1 MPPDDAQA
9 ATEASARTVAREV
22 ADAAVTR
29 VAREESGRVIALLAH
44 RFGDVDLADEAVHEA
59 LITALEVWP
68 AQGVPEKPAAWLF
81 SVARNG
87 AIDRMRRAASARRR
101 ILAAAPELHARG
113 FVTPDPALAFDED
126 TGAGEEQDMIVDPGS
141 VHDEHLRLVLLCCHP
156 ALDRDTQ
163 VALTLR
169 LVGGLS
175 TPEIAAAFLIPETTL
190 AQRIVRAKRKIRDA
204 RIPLSLPADI
214 DERIEA
220 VLTVLYLIFNEA
232 YLSRGTADAVVRVDL
247 AAEAIRVT
255 RVVQS
260 LLPDAAEVQG
270 LLALEL
276 FQHSRTWARTDA
288 HGDLVLLEEQ
298 DRSSWDRAQIES
310 ANEIVAAALTRMD
323 PGPFQV
329 QALIAAHHANART
342 AAETDWPGIAR
353 LYGQLEAMTGSP
365 IVSLNRA
372 VAVAMADGP
381 RAGLD
386 LIDGLDRR
394 DVSGGSPRLAD
405 YHLLHAARGELLL
418 RADEPAAAVLAF
430 ERACAL
436 ARNPAEKRHLER
448 RLREARTR

>member
-1 MPPDDAQA
+1 
-9 ATEASARTVAREV
+9 
-22 ADAAVTR
+22 
-29 VAREESGRVIALLAH
+29 
-44 RFGDVDLADEAVHEA
+44 
-59 LITALEVWP
+59 
-68 AQGVPEKPAAWLF
+68 
-81 SVARNG
+81 
-87 AIDRMRRAASARRR
+87 
-101 ILAAAPELHARG
+101 LHARG
-113 FVTPDPALAFDED
+113 FVTVDPALAFDED
-126 TGAGEEQDMIVDPGS
+126 AGAGEEQDMIVDPGS

-276 FQHSRTWARTDA
+276 FQNSRTGARTDV

-298 DRSSWDRAQIES
+298 DRSSWDRAQIED
-310 ANEIVAAALTRMD
+310 ANEIVAAALARMD

-342 AAETDWPGIAR
+342 AAETDWSGIAR

-386 LIDGLDRR
+386 LIDGLESR
-394 DVSGGSPRLAD
+394 DGSGGSPRLED

-418 RADEPAAAVLAF
+418 RADEPAAAALAF

-436 ARNPAEKRHLER
+436 ARNPAEQRHLER
-448 RLREARTR
+448 RLREARKR

>member
-9 ATEASARTVAREV
+9 PADASARTVARGV
-22 ADAAVTR
+22 VDAAVTR

-59 LITALEVWP
+59 LITALGVWP
-68 AQGVPEKPAAWLF
+68 VQGVPENPAAWLF

-87 AIDRMRRAASARRR
+87 ALDRRPRAASARRR
-101 ILAAAPELHARG
+101 TLAAAPELHARG
-113 FVTPDPALAFDED
+113 FVSRDPALAFDE
-126 TGAGEEQDMIVDPGS
+126 GVSAGEEQDMIVDPGS

-156 ALDRDTQ
+156 ALDRNTQ
-163 VALTLR
+163 IALTLR

-214 DERIEA
+214 DERIDA

-255 RVVQS
+255 RIVQS

-276 FQHSRTWARTDA
+276 FQNSRTGARTDV

-310 ANEIVAAALTRMD
+310 ANDIVASALARMD

-329 QALIAAHHANART
+329 QALIAAHHANAHT
-342 AAETDWPGIAR
+342 AADTDWPVIAR

-365 IVSLNRA
+365 IVALNRA
-372 VAVAMADGP
+372 VAVAMANGP

-386 LIDGLDRR
+386 LIDGLDGR
-394 DVSGGSPRLAD
+394 DGSGGSPLLED

-418 RADEPAAAVLAF
+418 RAAEPEAAALAF
-430 ERACAL
+430 ERAAAL
-436 ARNPAEKRHLER
+436 ARNPAERRHLER